1 MSELIDTPT
10 VPEPGRDAAYWAKP
24 VDGLRVGDI
33 SPEATNLNVEG
44 KQLSG
49 PLAGFGQMWQKTYR
63 IRLPGANVT
72 PEQVIKLW
80 KENFATFWPE
90 GNRYFGGVGME
101 PGQVAVLNLA
111 GPGGLNAPGGG
122 PLISTGIMV
131 IYADD
136 ESFSFMT
143 PQGHMFA
150 GMITFS
156 AEQETNPASGAEQA
170 ANAASGAEQA
180 AMTICVQVQALVRAS
195 DPIYEIG
202 FRLGLLKQE
211 DIFWKQTLTALADF
225 FGVQGEEPD
234 LKIVLVDPKVQ
245 WAQAKNVWHNSA
257 VRTGLYILAAPVRW
271 LRRQMA

>member
-1 MSELIDTPT
+1 MSEPT
-10 VPEPGRDAAYWAKP
+10 SQPATQLPSRDAANWAKP
-24 VDGLRVGDI
+24 VDGLKVGAI

-63 IRLPGANVT
+63 IRLSGADVT

-80 KENFATFWPE
+80 KENFPQFWPK
-90 GNRYFGGVGME
+90 GNRFFGGVGIE

-156 AEQETNPASGAEQA
+156 AERAAETTCA
-170 ANAASGAEQA
+170 
-180 AMTICVQVQALVRAS
+180 QVQALVRAS

-202 FRLGLLKQE
+202 FRLGLLKEE
-211 DIFWKQTLTALADF
+211 DRFWKYTLTALADF
-225 FGVQGEEPD
+225 FGVHGEEPD

-257 VRTGLYILAAPVRW
+257 VRTGLYTLAAPVRW
-271 LRRQMA
+271 IRRLAK

>member
-1 MSELIDTPT
+1 MSELVDTPT
-10 VPEPGRDAAYWAKP
+10 VQEPGRDATYWAKP

-63 IRLPGANVT
+63 VRLRGADVT

-80 KENFATFWPE
+80 KENFATFWPA

-111 GPGGLNAPGGG
+111 GPGGMNAPGGG

-156 AEQETNPASGAEQA
+156 ADQEMNPVSGAEQ
-170 ANAASGAEQA
+170 
-180 AMTICVQVQALVRAS
+180 

-211 DIFWKQTLTALADF
+211 DIFWKQTLTALAGF

-257 VRTGLYILAAPVRW
+257 VRTGLYIMAAPVRW
-271 LRRQMA
+271 LRRQMN

>member
-1 MSELIDTPT
+1 MTTPSSS
-10 VPEPGRDAAYWAKP
+10 PPSRDAGNWARP
-24 VDGLRVGDI
+24 VDKLSTANVQAGGLQI
-33 SPEATNLNVEG
+33 NVAG
-44 KQLSG
+44 KHLTG
-49 PLAGFGQMWQKTYR
+49 PIRGFGQMWQKTYWVR
-63 IRLPGANVT
+63 FNGSTAAPVEIVK
-72 PEQVIKLW
+72 VW
-80 KENFATFWPE
+80 KAEFPNFWPK
-90 GNRYFGGVGME
+90 GNRFYGPLTGIK
-101 PGQVAVLNLA
+101 PGEVAVLNLA
-111 GPGGLNAPGGG
+111 GPGGVTAPGDT
-122 PLISTGIMV
+122 PMIATGIMV

-156 AEQETNPASGAEQA
+156 AERETNPVDGTEQTELTTCA
-170 ANAASGAEQA
+170 
-180 AMTICVQVQALVRAS
+180 QVQALVRAS

-225 FGVQGEEPD
+225 FGVHGEEPD

-257 VRTGLYILAAPVRW
+257 VRTGLYILATPVRW
-271 LRRQMA
+271 LRTQLN

>member
-10 VPEPGRDAAYWAKP
+10 VQEPGRDAANWARP

-49 PLAGFGQMWQKTYR
+49 PLVGFGQMWQKTYR
-63 IRLPGANVT
+63 IRLRGAEVT

-80 KENFATFWPE
+80 KENFGAFWPK

-156 AEQETNPASGAEQA
+156 AEQEANLASVAEQP
-170 ANAASGAEQA
+170 E
-180 AMTICVQVQALVRAS
+180 MTTCVQVQALVRAS

-257 VRTGLYILAAPVRW
+257 VRTGLYVMAAPVRW
-271 LRRQMA
+271 LRRQIS